1 MNPHDTEFD
10 EDIIDETSDV
20 DDEDDDGLDG
30 LATVG
35 VGKTGAK
42 KPKKPIK
49 VKVDDEDDEEDDED
63 EDDEEDDDDDDD
75 DEEQDIGVASN
86 DALSDNN
93 SETLSAPGNFDDDFD
108 TDISDNEDDNYLQ
121 KFEDTNKTNLL
132 NSYHPELLSHNN
144 DEIDALSIVTRDKDN
159 NIIDE
164 LHKTVPFITKYEIA
178 RIIGERSKQID
189 SGAPIFVDIEESLI
203 DSYLIALKEFN
214 EKKIPFI
221 IKRPLPNGGCEYWKL
236 KDLEILV

>member
-1 MNPHDTEFD
+1 MDRLE
-10 EDIIDETSDV
+10 EDDASIIGGDSDV
-20 DDEDDDGLDG
+20 DFDEEDDEMDGLT
-30 LATVG
+30 TV
-35 VGKTGAK
+35 KTGAK

-49 VKVDDEDDEEDDED
+49 VKNDDDDDED
-63 EDDEEDDDDDDD
+63 EDDEEDDEEDDD
-75 DEEQDIGVASN
+75 DEEEDEDPDMGGAPN

-93 SETLSAPGNFDDDFD
+93 SETLTTPGNFDDDFD
-108 TDISDNEDDNYLQ
+108 TDVSDNEEDNYLQ
-121 KFEDTNKTNLL
+121 KFEDTNKINLL

-189 SGAPIFVDIEESLI
+189 SGAPIFVDIEENI
-203 DSYLIALKEFN
+203 VDSYLIALKEFN